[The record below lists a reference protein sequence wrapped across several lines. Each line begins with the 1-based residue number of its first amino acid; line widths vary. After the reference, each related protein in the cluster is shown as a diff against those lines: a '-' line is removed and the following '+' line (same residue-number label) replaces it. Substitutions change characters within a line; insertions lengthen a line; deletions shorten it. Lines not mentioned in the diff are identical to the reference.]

1 MFDWLFGKKCDHIW
15 KNMHTTFLHSEKY
28 LVNCGGC
35 IEYEYSD
42 NYCIEQKC
50 MRCNEE
56 RKFQISEHVSKPK
69 DLNPL

>member
-1 MFDWLFGKKCDHIW
+1 MFDWLFGKRCKHIW
-15 KNMHTTFLHSEKY
+15 KTTSTTFLYSEEC

-35 IEYEYSD
+35 IEMEYYD

-56 RKFQISEHVSKPK
+56 RKFQVNKHVPKPRK
-69 DLNPL
+69 NPL